1 MRRSLLLGL
10 ALGVVALA
18 LLDAAL
24 ARAGLVDGAIPRTG
38 DSWPWL
44 LSRAAGVTAYVA
56 LSLDVVLG
64 LLVSTRLGDRIFA
77 RGSAIE
83 LHRWLSASALGL
95 SGAHATVLLL
105 GDHVR
110 FDALD
115 ALLPFASAFKPLAV
129 GVGVLGLHLALAV
142 HFSFELRSLIGPGTW
157 RRLHYASFGVFALAT
172 GHAALAGTD
181 AGAPW
186 LAMLL
191 ASSTALVAGL
201 TVHRVVVATRR
212 AHARPR

>member
-1 MRRSLLLGL
+1 MRRSIVLGL
-10 ALGVVALA
+10 VLGVVALA
-18 LLDAAL
+18 VLDAAL
-24 ARAGLVDGAIPRTG
+24 ARAGLVDGALPRTG

-44 LSRAAGVTAYVA
+44 LSRAAGVTAYLA
-56 LSLDVVLG
+56 LALDVVLG

-83 LHRWLSASALGL
+83 LHRWLSAGALGL

-105 GDHVR
+105 GAHVR

-115 ALLPFASAFKPLAV
+115 ALVPFASAWKPLAV
-129 GVGVLGLHLALAV
+129 GVGVLAMHVALAV
-142 HFSFELRSLIGPGTW
+142 HFSFELRSLMGPGVW

-181 AGAPW
+181 AGKPW
-186 LAMLL
+186 LALML
-191 ASSTALVAGL
+191 AASTALVVGL
-201 TVHRVVVATRR
+201 TLHRVRR
-212 AHARPR
+212 AV